1 MRSTEMKIQLD
12 TENKVIKVE
21 EAVNLGELTETLE
34 RLLPNGEWKDFKL
47 DTQTQINWTPNPII
61 IKEYPYQ
68 PYNPRPWWKQPWIT
82 YGNDSINVKGEVTN
96 YSLKSGVFNIEA

>member
-1 MRSTEMKIQLD
+1 MKIQLD
-12 TENKVIKVE
+12 TEKKVIKVE

-47 DTQTQINWTPNPII
+47 ETQTQINWTSPII
-61 IKEYPYQ
+61 IKEYPY
-68 PYNPRPWWKQPWIT
+68 NPKPWWQQPWIT
-82 YGNDSINVKGEVTN
+82 YGADSIDLKSQVTN

>member
-1 MRSTEMKIQLD
+1 MKIQLD

-34 RLLPNGEWKDFKL
+34 RLLPNGKWKDFKL
-47 DTQTQINWTPNPII
+47 DTQMQINWTPNQII
-61 IKEYPYQ
+61 IRETPYQ
-68 PYNPRPWWKQPWIT
+68 PYSPRPWWEQPWIT
-82 YGNDSINVKGEVTN
+82 CGTNSINVSGEVTN

>member
-1 MRSTEMKIQLD
+1 MKIQLD
-12 TENKVIKVE
+12 TENKVIKVQ

-34 RLLPNGEWKDFKL
+34 RLLPNGKWKDFKL

-68 PYNPRPWWKQPWIT
+68 PYIPIPWWEQPWIICGT
-82 YGNDSINVKGEVTN
+82 DSINVKGEATN

>member
-1 MRSTEMKIQLD
+1 MKIQLD

-21 EAVNLGELTETLE
+21 EVVNLGELTETLE

-61 IKEYPYQ
+61 IREQPYQ
-68 PYNPRPWWKQPWIT
+68 PYNPGPWWEYPWIT
-82 YGNDSINVKGEVTN
+82 YGTNSINVSGEVTN